1 VTRKDQLLLA
11 SGLLPFL
18 PLFESKPTFSPL
30 IYSLFVALYFA
41 KTKQNSGVTILKGK
55 LSKAHFALVFILAS
69 AAAFLIYKAETSPPL
84 TISNLERLFQPAALI
99 GRTLI
104 VAAQI
109 PLIISLYELCQKR
122 LWYLFL
128 VCGLAGPEPLMV
140 SGAVAMLALAL
151 ASEANINKAN
161 INEANIKEANI
172 NEANIKEAK
181 ISEATASES
190 QDKSDKAEDTSAV
203 MRRAVLTLTLLF
215 AGRTIQTLVK
225 LCFGGG

>member
-1 VTRKDQLLLA
+1 MTRKDQLLLA

-18 PLFESKPTFSPL
+18 PLFENKPMFSPL
-30 IYSLFVALYFA
+30 IYSVFVALYLA
-41 KTKQNSGVTILKGK
+41 KTRQNSGVTILKGK
-55 LSKAHFALVFILAS
+55 LSKTHFALVFTLAS

-84 TISNLERLFQPAALI
+84 TISNLEKLFQPAALI

-104 VAAQI
+104 LAAQI
-109 PLIISLYELCQKR
+109 PLIIPLYELCQKR

-151 ASEANINKAN
+151 ASEANTNQAN
-161 INEANIKEANI
+161 INDAN
-172 NEANIKEAK
+172 

-203 MRRAVLTLTLLF
+203 MRRAMLTLTLLF

-225 LCFGGG
+225 LCFAGG

>member
-18 PLFESKPTFSPL
+18 PLFENKPTFSPL
-30 IYSLFVALYFA
+30 IYSVFVALYFA

-55 LSKAHFALVFILAS
+55 LSKAHFALVFTLAS

-84 TISNLERLFQPAALI
+84 TISNLEKLFQPAALI

-104 VAAQI
+104 LAAQI

-151 ASEANINKAN
+151 ASEANIK
-161 INEANIKEANI
+161 EANIKEANI
-172 NEANIKEAK
+172 NEENIKEAK
-181 ISEATASES
+181 ISEATARES
-190 QDKSDKAEDTSAV
+190 QDQSDKAEDTSAV

-225 LCFGGG
+225 LCFAGG

>member
-1 VTRKDQLLLA
+1 MTRKDQLLLA

-18 PLFESKPTFSPL
+18 PLFENKPTFSPL
-30 IYSLFVALYFA
+30 IYSVFVALYFA

-55 LSKAHFALVFILAS
+55 LSKAHFALVFTLAS

-84 TISNLERLFQPAALI
+84 TISNLEKLFQPAALI

-104 VAAQI
+104 LAAQI

-151 ASEANINKAN
+151 ASEANIK
-161 INEANIKEANI
+161 EANIKEANI
-172 NEANIKEAK
+172 NEENIKEAK
-181 ISEATASES
+181 ISEATARES
-190 QDKSDKAEDTSAV
+190 QDQSDKAEDTSAV

-225 LCFGGG
+225 LCFAGG

>member
-1 VTRKDQLLLA
+1 MTRKDQLLLA

-30 IYSLFVALYFA
+30 IYSVFVALYFA

-55 LSKAHFALVFILAS
+55 LSKAHFALVFTLAS

-84 TISNLERLFQPAALI
+84 TISNLEKLFQPAALI

-161 INEANIKEANI
+161 INEANIKEA
-172 NEANIKEAK
+172 K

>member
-1 VTRKDQLLLA
+1 MTRKDQLLLA

-18 PLFESKPTFSPL
+18 PLFENKPTFSPL
-30 IYSLFVALYFA
+30 IYSVFVALYFA
-41 KTKQNSGVTILKGK
+41 KTKQNSDVTILKGR
-55 LSKAHFALVFILAS
+55 LSKAHFALVFTLAS

-84 TISNLERLFQPAALI
+84 TISNLEKLFQPAALI

-104 VAAQI
+104 LAAQI

-151 ASEANINKAN
+151 ASEANIK
-161 INEANIKEANI
+161 EANIKEANI
-172 NEANIKEAK
+172 NEENIKEAK
-181 ISEATASES
+181 ISEATARES
-190 QDKSDKAEDTSAV
+190 QDQSDKAEDTSAV

-225 LCFGGG
+225 LCFAGG

>member
-1 VTRKDQLLLA
+1 MTRKDQLLLA

-18 PLFESKPTFSPL
+18 PLFENKPMFSPL
-30 IYSLFVALYFA
+30 IYSIFVALYFA
-41 KTKQNSGVTILKGK
+41 KTKPNSGVTILKGK
-55 LSKAHFALVFILAS
+55 LSKTHFALVFTLAS

-84 TISNLERLFQPAALI
+84 TISNLEKLFQPAALI
-99 GRTLI
+99 GRSLI
-104 VAAQI
+104 LAAQI
-109 PLIISLYELCQKR
+109 PLISSLYELCQKR

-161 INEANIKEANI
+161 INEANI

>member
-30 IYSLFVALYFA
+30 IYSVFVALYFA

-84 TISNLERLFQPAALI
+84 TISNLEKLFQPAALI

-161 INEANIKEANI
+161 ITEANI

>member
-1 VTRKDQLLLA
+1 MTRKDQLLLA

-30 IYSLFVALYFA
+30 IYSVFVALYFA

-84 TISNLERLFQPAALI
+84 TISNLEKLFQPAALI

-161 INEANIKEANI
+161 ITEANI